1 MRGTGNL
8 IDVAA
13 NLAKLAEYSEQ
24 GLMVGGPAAVI
35 RVSAIPVRLS
45 LAIHPVSSWRF
56 LSRWDA
62 PQWPARSRGGTSP
75 WSVQQTAGPGPGGTL
90 LVVGPGGAKAP
101 LVRFRRNACCTAFC
115 PPAAQGCRGAR
126 PFGQV
131 PRAKRLGLG
140 STGARRPLGG
150 VAEAKPP
157 PFGCMGLGKTPAPGD
172 ATGDE
177 VTPLPSQQPVR
188 V

>member
-75 WSVQQTAGPGPGGTL
+75 WSVQQSAGPGPGGIL

-101 LVRFRRNACCTAFC
+101 LVRFRRNACCAAFC
-115 PPAAQGCRGAR
+115 PPAAQGCRGAKALR
-126 PFGQV
+126 S
-131 PRAKRLGLG
+131 G
-140 STGARRPLGG
+140 SKGEAPWSGFHRGTKAPWWCRRGNASALRVHGVGKNPCSGGCNGGRSHPL
-150 VAEAKPP
+150 AKPAARQ
-157 PFGCMGLGKTPAPGD
+157 G
-172 ATGDE
+172 
-177 VTPLPSQQPVR
+177 
-188 V
+188 